1 MSYLLVVD
9 IGSSQIKAAI
19 AEISDIGRIVTRGL
33 GSARSGGLKQG
44 VVIEIDSVVEALKRA
59 VSAANQMAGTK
70 LSDPLVS
77 VGGSHLVGQD
87 ISATV
92 MLNHREVTDVLVTQ
106 AMEQVQIQ
114 AQMPDREI
122 LSVIPRSFTLDEQTG
137 LRSPQGMSGNQLL
150 AHVHVI
156 TGATYVIQNLKKC
169 LKLAGLEAAVLVP
182 SALAVS
188 QLVSADEQEL
198 GVCVADIGMGA
209 TDIMVIAEG
218 SPVWMQVVPM
228 GGDLLT
234 HDLAAALKTPL
245 GDAEYLK
252 VQYGYAHTTFAP
264 PDQTA
269 RVKKIADRPAE
280 DIRLQQLTAFIQPR
294 IEEFAEILGERL
306 RLSGRFEKASTGI
319 VLCGGTAAL
328 PGISQVF
335 ESVLQY
341 PCRVLK
347 QAHQGGLD
355 GLLQDPANAVV
366 AGLLAYGRDQEVRPQ
381 PHWLGA
387 QGSMFNRVRQWIQGN
402 F

>member
-9 IGSSQIKAAI
+9 IGSSQIKAVVS
-19 AEISDIGRIVTRGL
+19 EISDTGRMDIRGL
-33 GSARSGGLKQG
+33 GRAHSGGLKQG
-44 VVIEIDSVVEALKRA
+44 VVIEIDSVVEALRRA
-59 VSAANQMAGTK
+59 VSEANQMAGTK
-70 LSDPLVS
+70 LTDPLVS
-77 VGGSHLVGQD
+77 VGGAHLLGQD

-92 MLNHREVTDVLVTQ
+92 MLNMREVTDVLVTQ

-114 AQMPDREI
+114 AQIPDREI
-122 LSVIPRSFTLDEQTG
+122 LSVIPRSFTLDAQTG
-137 LRSPQGMSGNQLL
+137 LRSPQGMRGNRLI

-169 LKLAGLEAAVLVP
+169 LKLANLEAAVLVP

-188 QLVSADEQEL
+188 QLVLADEREL
-198 GVCVADIGMGA
+198 GVCIADIGMGT
-209 TDIMVIAEG
+209 TDIMVISEG
-218 SPVWMQVVPM
+218 TPVWMQVVPM
-228 GGDLLT
+228 GGELLT
-234 HDLAAALKTPL
+234 HDLAVALKTPL
-245 GDAEYLK
+245 RDAEHLK
-252 VQYGYAHTTFAP
+252 VRYGYAHTIFAP
-264 PDQTA
+264 PDETA

-280 DIRLQQLTAFIQPR
+280 DIRLQQLTAFVQPR
-294 IEEFAEILGERL
+294 IEEIAEIMGERL

-335 ESVLQY
+335 ESVLQC

-347 QAHQGGLD
+347 RAHQDGLD
-355 GLLQDPANAVV
+355 GLLQDPTNTVI
-366 AGLLAYGRDQEVRPQ
+366 AGLLAYGRDQEVLQQ

-387 QGSMFNRVRQWIQGN
+387 QGRMFNRVRQWIQGN